1 MALEPFGRHNR
12 LVMTRFEDAF
22 VRSLPADPEAANLP
36 RQVHGAAYSRVAPTP
51 VPRPVVLA
59 WVPEVAAMLGLPA
72 EPTDPWPQ
80 VLGGN
85 TTLEGM
91 SPYAACY
98 GGHQFGQWAGQ
109 LGDGR
114 AITLGEVIAPDESR
128 WELQLKGPGQTP
140 YSRRA
145 DGRAVLR
152 SSLRELVCSEA
163 MFHLGVPT
171 TRALALVG
179 TGEDVVRD
187 MLYDGN
193 ARPEPGAITTRIAK
207 SFLRFGSYELPASRN
222 DVELLRRLVDFTM
235 RTHFSTLGAP
245 SPETTLRFFEEV
257 SRRTAVL
264 MVEWHRV
271 GFVHGVMNTDNMSIL
286 GLTIDYGPYGW
297 LEGFDPSWTP
307 NTTDLPGRRY
317 AFGNQATV
325 AQWNLLCLAN
335 ALFPLIG
342 DEKALEDALDRYA
355 DVSAAEQLAMMRRKL
370 GLLEAKDAEREDREL
385 VRDCFRVLLSTETDY
400 TLFFRRLSLVT
411 AASSDEQLIAPLAEA
426 FYAPGEV
433 TGPVLEGLAAW
444 LRRLL
449 SRAARDGRP
458 PEARVTAMN
467 LTNPL
472 YVPRNALA
480 QTVISATEQ
489 GELAMLHEWLDV
501 LKRPYEEQPGK
512 ERWAAKRPEWARHLV
527 GSSMLS
533 CSS

>member
-1 MALEPFGRHNR
+1 MALAARRRHNGG
-12 LVMTRFEDAF
+12 VIRFDDRF
-22 VRSLPADPEAANLP
+22 IRSLPADPEAQSFV
-36 RQVHGAAYSRVAPTP
+36 RQVRGAAYSKVAPTP
-51 VPRPVVLA
+51 VPKPAVLA

-72 EPTDPWPQ
+72 APTDEWAQ

-85 TTLEGM
+85 ATLEGM
-91 SPYAACY
+91 APYAACY
-98 GGHQFGQWAGQ
+98 GGHQFGNWAGQ

-114 AITLGEVIAPDESR
+114 AITLGELIAPDESR

-187 MLYDGN
+187 LLYDGN
-193 ARPEPGAITTRIAK
+193 ARPEPGAITTRVAK
-207 SFLRFGSYELPASRN
+207 SFLRFGTYELPAARN
-222 DVELLRRLVDFTM
+222 DVELLRRLVDFTIT
-235 RTHFSTLGAP
+235 THFPTLGSP
-245 SPETTLRFFEEV
+245 SPETYLRFFEEV
-257 SRRTAVL
+257 TRRTAVL
-264 MVEWHRV
+264 MMEWQRV

-317 AFGNQATV
+317 AFGNQPSV

-335 ALFPLIG
+335 ALFPLVG
-342 DEKALEDALDRYA
+342 DEKALEAVLDRYSDLA
-355 DVSAAEQLAMMRRKL
+355 AAEQLSMMRRKL
-370 GLLEAKDAEREDREL
+370 GLLATEEHDREDREL
-385 VRDCFRVLLSTETDY
+385 VRDCFRALLSTETDY
-400 TLFFRRLSLVT
+400 TLFFRRLATVT
-411 AASSDEQLIAPLAEA
+411 AASSDEPLVAPLAEA
-426 FYAPGEV
+426 FYAPAEV
-433 TGPVLEGLAAW
+433 SGDVLEGLAAW

-449 SRAARDGRP
+449 ARASRDGRP
-458 PEARVTAMN
+458 SAERVASMN
-467 LTNPL
+467 AANPL
-472 YVPRNALA
+472 YVPRNYLA
-480 QTVISATEQ
+480 QAVISATEQ
-489 GELAMLHEWLDV
+489 GERSMLHEWLEV
-501 LKRPYEEQPGK
+501 LRRPYDEQPGK
-512 ERWAAKRPEWARHLV
+512 ERWAAKRPEWARHQP

>member
-1 MALEPFGRHNR
+1 
-12 LVMTRFEDAF
+12 MTRFDDRF
-22 VRSLPADPEAANLP
+22 VRSLPADENAENTI
-36 RQVHGAAYSRVAPTP
+36 RQVRGAAYSKVAPTK
-51 VPRPVVLA
+51 VPNPTVLA

-72 EPTDPWPQ
+72 EPTNEWAQ

-85 TTLEGM
+85 ATLEGM
-91 SPYAACY
+91 APYAACY
-98 GGHQFGQWAGQ
+98 GGHQFGNWAGQ

-114 AITLGEVIAPDESR
+114 AITLGEVVAPDEAR

-187 MLYDGN
+187 LLYDGN
-193 ARPEPGAITTRIAK
+193 ARPEPGAITTRVAK
-207 SFLRFGSYELPASRN
+207 SFLRFGTYELPASRN
-222 DVELLRRLVDFTM
+222 DVALLKRLVDFTIT
-235 RTHFSTLGAP
+235 THFPTLGAP
-245 SPETTLRFFEEV
+245 SPETYLQFFQEV
-257 SRRTAVL
+257 TRRTAVL
-264 MVEWHRV
+264 MMEWQRV

-317 AFGNQATV
+317 AFGNQPSV

-342 DEKALEDALDRYA
+342 DEKALEAVLDGYSELA
-355 DVSAAEQLAMMRRKL
+355 AAEQLSMMRRKL
-370 GLLEAKDAEREDREL
+370 GVLPDEQHDTEDREL
-385 VRDCFRVLLSTETDY
+385 MRDCFRALISTETDY
-400 TLFFRRLSLVT
+400 TLFFRRLANVT
-411 AASSDEQLIAPLAEA
+411 ADAPDAQLVAPLAEA
-426 FYAPGEV
+426 FYAPAEV
-433 TGPVLEGLAAW
+433 TGPVLEGMAAW
-444 LRRLL
+444 VRRLL
-449 SRAARDGRP
+449 SRAARDGRA
-458 PEARVTAMN
+458 PEVRAAAMN
-467 LTNPL
+467 ATNPL
-472 YVPRNALA
+472 YVPRNYLA

-489 GELAMLHEWLDV
+489 GELSMLQDWLEV
-501 LKRPYEEQPGK
+501 LKRPYVEQPGK
-512 ERWAAKRPEWARHLV
+512 DVWAAKRPEWARHQP